1 MWRLNRWPFW
11 RSPARYGNVSQR
23 GGPRIADSH
32 CQFISADFTIARG
45 LNSTMAGGTDRAG
58 SSREAGPSS
67 RNQSTHGTHRA
78 TVGAV
83 TKSKCWRPKAK
94 VDFIITTFFL
104 LLRSTLRSARKLA
117 ASQISMASLVSLSA
131 PASPNDFPDPGHC
144 PSQGLRKSLK

>member
-1 MWRLNRWPFW
+1 MASESLAILAFASEVWKCQSAWWTSNRRL
-11 RSPARYGNVSQR
+11 A
-23 GGPRIADSH
+23 
-32 CQFISADFTIARG
+32 FISADFTIARG

-83 TKSKCWRPKAK
+83 TKSKCCRPKEK

-117 ASQISMASLVSLSA
+117 ASQISMASLVSLSG
-131 PASPNDFPDPGHC
+131 ASLAQRF
-144 PSQGLRKSLK
+144 S